1 MESDVL
7 QIFLSIFTEVK
18 FGVGDRIGRYSS
30 VIYSE
35 NSIEPIALNRIQSD
49 KFPVGQEL
57 YTDWI
62 EKNRVRLDY
71 THVTDLQYYTVL
83 EYEEFLKYSEKY
95 DSWSV
100 WYQIGLPGL
109 SPDRNQALIQVSA
122 LCTAGPPNYSELQL
136 LTRKESGGWK
146 VDSRYGIYNQ

>member
-62 EKNRVRLDY
+62 EKNRVWAVACKFKRYRTVSVARINEHGCLNDREAHPSECASSLDKKP
-71 THVTDLQYYTVL
+71 
-83 EYEEFLKYSEKY
+83 EPFA
-95 DSWSV
+95 
-100 WYQIGLPGL
+100 
-109 SPDRNQALIQVSA
+109 N
-122 LCTAGPPNYSELQL
+122 
-136 LTRKESGGWK
+136 
-146 VDSRYGIYNQ
+146 